1 MREKEWPE
9 DSKDEKKMMPARHI
23 GVLGMLSVAKLG
35 GQH

>member
-9 DSKDEKKMMPARHI
+9 DNEYEKKMMPAGHI